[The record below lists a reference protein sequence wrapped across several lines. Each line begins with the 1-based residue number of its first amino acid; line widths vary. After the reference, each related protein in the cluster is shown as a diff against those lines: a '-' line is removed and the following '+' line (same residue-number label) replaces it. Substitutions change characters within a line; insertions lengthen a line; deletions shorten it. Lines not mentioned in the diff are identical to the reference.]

1 MINQPE
7 KQLKSYNIPDGL
19 LAAVVNLLERLP
31 AQKDVR
37 AVLNGLEAVVT
48 QQNEQDARPLGGG
61 GPGDDKKA

>member
-1 MINQPE
+1 M
-7 KQLKSYNIPDGL
+7 KSYSIPDGL

-48 QQNEQDARPLGGG
+48 QQNEAPPTMNGGG
-61 GPGDDKKA
+61 GTGEPDNKA